1 MRMISR
7 VSSKNEG
14 KQVKR
19 EKYWKTKTKQKK
31 KKKKRYKETQ
41 KSVAGIGVEPG
52 LSARASNSLTA
63 APQWHRWFVKL
74 VLSYQNNFSL
84 PKTLFEAG
92 GAAFIMN

>member
-31 KKKKRYKETQ
+31 KKKNGTKKH
-41 KSVAGIGVEPG
+41 KKALPG
-52 LSARASNSLTA
+52 SESN
-63 APQWHRWFVKL
+63 PV
-74 VLSYQNNFSL
+74 YQRVQATPWPLHHSDTDDLKN
-84 PKTLFEAG
+84 
-92 GAAFIMN
+92 